1 MPRLALGTAQFGFD
15 YGISNIFGRVK
26 NSEISSILKL
36 AKKNN
41 INLLDTAKAYGNSE
55 DVIGNLKKDN
65 FIITTKLAAIPKNCK
80 DIESYVQK
88 SVSDSLQKLKVRNL
102 YGILLHEPSDLF
114 GDKGP
119 ELINS
124 LNQLKFY
131 KKVKKIGVSIYELN
145 QLEKIINLFK
155 IDIVQA
161 PLNLMDRRLE
171 RSGWLEKLCNLGI
184 EVHVRSIFL
193 QGLLLMPQKKLPKNF
208 EKLKY
213 KFDKWYLKLQNK
225 KKKALNVCLSYPLS
239 LPNIKYIIL
248 GVENTTHLEEI
259 ISNLNNNDIDQ
270 EDWLFMETNDEKL
283 INPNYWSKI

>member
-131 KKVKKIGVSIYELN
+131 KKVKKIGVSIYEFN